1 MRKISQTSDNMRKI
15 PSQDRSRFTIEA
27 ILDATAQLLDAGP
40 FSGVTT
46 NHIAQRAGVSIGT
59 LYQYFPNKSAVLTAL
74 ADRGR
79 QARVEEVMRQLATV
93 EAGTIEDVTRQII
106 RMLITVFAKSRGD
119 RQLTILMVLR
129 RLETPRE
136 NLPVDGVAS
145 MIANKVNALQ
155 NLSKSQSE
163 VMSFIL
169 TRSIIGTI
177 RTAVMDAPHLLENPE
192 FEDQL
197 VRLATGFLQA
207 P

>member
-1 MRKISQTSDNMRKI
+1 MRKISQTSDSMRKL